1 MLLPGLAVGCVA
13 RTRALVPCV
22 WSRHITLG
30 HALPGDATHYRWYGR
45 LEPKTDV
52 FTRSKVTHSTSTH
65 KKQLRVLFDS
75 EVFLIGISHE
85 ILQIRE
91 CQFVNSIYMIV
102 CEIRIDSIDRCIR
115 SIYSNRLIRSISIT
129 PINTFGTPEN
139 GRTGTACRTSLPL
152 FGGECAAPELGRR
165 NLRRSEINGHYG
177 GTAGAAIRRASNREY
192 ACFRGLAHNFAP
204 VSRETQ

>member
-1 MLLPGLAVGCVA
+1 MLLPGLAFGCVA

-45 LEPKTDV
+45 LEPKNRRV
-52 FTRSKVTHSTSTH
+52 HKVTTHSTSTH

-115 SIYSNRLIRSISIT
+115 SIYSNRCIRSIYSIDIDNSDQYVRYT
-129 PINTFGTPEN
+129 RKWPNRHCMPHITLFVRRRVRGPRAGPPQFEALGNQWPLWGHRGRCNPPRVESRVRMFSGFGT
-139 GRTGTACRTSLPL
+139 
-152 FGGECAAPELGRR
+152 
-165 NLRRSEINGHYG
+165 
-177 GTAGAAIRRASNREY
+177 
-192 ACFRGLAHNFAP
+192 
-204 VSRETQ
+204 